1 MALILASVNCVEV
14 LVNDL
19 QTAVKVSGVTMLL
32 CGYLN
37 NRFV

>member
-1 MALILASVNCVEV
+1 VAFILASVNCVRV

-19 QTAVKVSGVTMLL
+19 QTAVKVSGVTVLL

-37 NRFV
+37 NIFI